1 GAGGE
6 VGGGGQGNGRGRH
19 RRRAGRRHE
28 RHQRRA
34 RAARRAGDADAL
46 HARAHT
52 EGAEESLKDAKV
64 QSAISHWLPR
74 FVSNGVL
81 LADFEDMTSG
91 LDRWDDWGAAWSKR
105 AALHEQ
111 LGRDALRDGWKLS
124 AGEHLVRAGIY
135 YHFAKFVFVQDVEQM
150 RAAHMKAV
158 ECYRDGVALLRP
170 HPGKRVAIPFE
181 GKTLFGVLRGTG
193 PVVIMA
199 PGLDSTKEELH
210 AYEEPFLARG
220 MATLAIDGPGQ
231 GEAEYEIPI
240 CGDYERAAKAVC
252 DWIEDRGDLDA
263 ERIAIWG
270 VSLGGYY
277 APRAAAYEKRIKA
290 CIALSGPY
298 EWDTIWDSLPELT
311 RETFRVRSHSATPAD
326 ARVKVRELTMAQAA
340 QRIKCPIFVVTGRQ
354 DRLVPAAHAEQL
366 ARSVAGPVELMI
378 VEDGGH
384 NANNRPYRYR
394 SRTADWL
401 AAQFG
406 LPKL

>member
-1 GAGGE
+1 MG
-6 VGGGGQGNGRGRH
+6 
-19 RRRAGRRHE
+19 
-28 RHQRRA
+28 
-34 RAARRAGDADAL
+34 
-46 HARAHT
+46 
-52 EGAEESLKDAKV
+52 KDSRV
-64 QSAISHWLPR
+64 LSAISHWAPR

-81 LADFEDMTSG
+81 LADFEEVTAS
-91 LDRWDDWGAAWSKR
+91 LERWEDWCRAWSER
-105 AALHEQ
+105 AALHES
-111 LGRDALRDGWKLS
+111 LGRESLKDGYKLS
-124 AGEHLVRAGIY
+124 AGEHLVRAAIY
-135 YHFAKFVFVQDVEQM
+135 YHFAKFVFVQDTAQM

-158 ECYRDGVALLRP
+158 ECYRDGVALLKP

-181 GKTLFGVLRGTG
+181 GKTIFGVLRGRG

-252 DWIEDRGDLDA
+252 DWIEERKDLDSD
-263 ERIAIWG
+263 RIAIWG

-277 APRAAAYEKRIKA
+277 APRAAAYEKRLRA
-290 CIALSGPY
+290 CIALSGPF
-298 EWDTIWDSLPELT
+298 EWDKIWDGLPELT
-311 RETFRVRSHSATPAD
+311 RETFRVRSHAKSEKE
-326 ARVKVRELTMAQAA
+326 ARENARALTMVDAA
-340 QRIKCPIFVVTGRQ
+340 KRIKCPIFVVTGRQ
-354 DRLVPAAHAEQL
+354 DRLVPASHAERL
-366 ARSVAGPVELMI
+366 ARSVAGPVELLI